1 MLEIDKLC
9 YTSRLRYVN
18 AGEKCFFSLAS
29 VILCIVSRSIP
40 AALLLLLTSTYLTV
54 QRGGIFLGRWL
65 KYLTLPLFFL
75 LLSTGAILINISQV
89 PLDAFAL
96 PVGSLYLTGSREG
109 VFQAVQLILTALACV
124 SALFFLSFN
133 TPMTD
138 ILAVLE
144 SCRLP
149 RLLIELMMLTYR
161 FIFLLLENASSMLL
175 SQNARL
181 GNKDLRTSL
190 KSPGGILRPDEG
202 QIYYDGQPVSYR
214 KKELLDLRKK
224 VGIVF
229 QNPDMQ
235 LFSASVYQ
243 EISFGPLNLG
253 LSETEAKRE
262 VEEVIQKLGIAPFRH
277 RPAHALS
284 GGQKKQ
290 VALADILV
298 MHPELL
304 ILDEPFAALDP
315 SHVRII
321 RDMIQSLGE
330 DRSMTVVT
338 ATHDTGFALSWADEV
353 ILFRE
358 GQVLAQGTPARI
370 LTDRELLSKTS
381 LEVPAVIQVFETLQA
396 AGILSKGLPSPKSFE
411 QLNMY
416 IKRTAHKENTHG
428 T

>member
-1 MLEIDKLC
+1 MSDFILEARHVSYSYGSGEEPSLKDLSLSIRRG
-9 YTSRLRYVN
+9 SRTAVMGAN
-18 AGEKCFFSLAS
+18 GSGK
-29 VILCIVSRSIP
+29 
-40 AALLLLLTSTYLTV
+40 ST
-54 QRGGIFLGRWL
+54 
-65 KYLTLPLFFL
+65 FFL
-75 LLSTGAILINISQV
+75 CCN
-89 PLDAFAL
+89 
-96 PVGSLYLTGSREG
+96 
-109 VFQAVQLILTALACV
+109 
-124 SALFFLSFN
+124 
-133 TPMTD
+133 
-138 ILAVLE
+138 
-144 SCRLP
+144 
-149 RLLIELMMLTYR
+149 
-161 FIFLLLENASSMLL
+161 
-175 SQNARL
+175 
-181 GNKDLRTSL
+181 
-190 KSPGGILRPDEG
+190 GILRPDKG

-253 LSETEAKRE
+253 LSETEAKKE
-262 VEEVIQKLGIAPFRH
+262 VEDVIQKLGITPFRH

-321 RDMIQSLGE
+321 RNMMQTLSD
-330 DRSMTVVT
+330 DRFITVIT
-338 ATHDTGFALSWADEV
+338 ATHDTSFALSWADEV
-353 ILFRE
+353 ILFRK
-358 GQVLAQGTPARI
+358 GQVLAQGPPARI
-370 LTDRELLSKTS
+370 LTDRELLAKTS

-396 AGILSKGLPSPKSFE
+396 AGFLPKGLPAPKNFD

-416 IKRTAHKENTHG
+416 IKETTHKENTHG